1 MIFCRSKHGVF
12 EFFFSIQSVLIISFR
27 FLYFFLR
34 RKILKF
40 TSKSGIE
47 TEKWTN
53 SFDLTEVLKKKWLKN
68 LKIERKIKQIFDSGS
83 EKIKIKK
90 YKRKQSE
97 CGAVYLCY
105 AAVRSHSANGLT
117 NGVVIHE
124 IRQNIKPV
132 TKAQHKH

>member
-1 MIFCRSKHGVF
+1 MAEKL
-12 EFFFSIQSVLIISFR
+12 EN
-27 FLYFFLR
+27 
-34 RKILKF
+34 RKENQTDF
-40 TSKSGIE
+40 WFW
-47 TEKWTN
+47 KWKN
-53 SFDLTEVLKKKWLKN
+53 KKNKN
-68 LKIERKIKQIFDSGS
+68 
-83 EKIKIKK
+83 
-90 YKRKQSE
+90 KRKQSE